1 MLNRMEAVGPRGS
14 DMATKKGKP
23 AAGPAAKAAAS
34 RPTARAVESSAP
46 APTPA
51 TGNSQRLLREA
62 AWSRMFGRADTKN
75 PFARS
80 R

>member
-1 MLNRMEAVGPRGS
+1 
-14 DMATKKGKP
+14 MATKKGKP
-23 AAGPAAKAAAS
+23 AAAPAAKAAAS
-34 RPTARAVESSAP
+34 RPTARADASP
-46 APTPA
+46 APVATPA
-51 TGNSQRLLREA
+51 AGNSQRLLREA